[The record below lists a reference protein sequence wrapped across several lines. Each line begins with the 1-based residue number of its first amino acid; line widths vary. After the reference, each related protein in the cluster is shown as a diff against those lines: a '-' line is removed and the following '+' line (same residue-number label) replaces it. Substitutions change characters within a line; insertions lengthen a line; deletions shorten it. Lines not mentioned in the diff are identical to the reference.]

1 MQTGSKLNKG
11 SVNLE
16 KVDDDDGLS
25 IGNALFARL
34 NHRRKYIDDT
44 PEEEDGSDWGA

>member
-1 MQTGSKLNKG
+1 MQI
-11 SVNLE
+11 E
-16 KVDDDDGLS
+16 KMDSDDGLS

-44 PEEEDGSDWGA
+44 PEEEDVNDEWK